1 MWIEE
6 WSSLIVLRMPYPK
19 ITETGFYLPCCYCQE
34 AELTQTLRKLFV
46 AFFFI
51 NSNELRIPG
60 CITTGRLT
68 DSSTRRRSN
77 LRNISTL
84 IENFLQKIQGEWT

>member
-46 AFFFI
+46 AFFFLLTVTSYEYLAVSQQGVSQTAPHGEGQI
-51 NSNELRIPG
+51 
-60 CITTGRLT
+60 CATFRL
-68 DSSTRRRSN
+68 
-77 LRNISTL
+77 
-84 IENFLQKIQGEWT
+84 